1 MVAEAAAY
9 FAGHEPVAEERVLWP
24 SGTELAITCYLLDEL
39 PLLDLV
45 TSVRCIVLRR
55 DEVLVVHTE
64 AGPHIL
70 PGGRREPGETV
81 EQTLRRELLEET
93 GWTVTAPRL
102 IGCLRLRHLTPRP
115 VDYPYPYPEFHHLI
129 YAAEAAS
136 HHPERM
142 VADPSDGPATFAPVE
157 AARGLLLESHQRA
170 LLDAALGR
178 LEPGRER
185 GRE

>member
-93 GWTVTAPRL
+93 GWTVAHFRL

-115 VDYPYPYPEFHHLI
+115 DGYPFPYPEFQHLV
-129 YAAEAAS
+129 YAAEAES
-136 HHPERM
+136 YQPDRL
-142 VADPSDGPATFAPVE
+142 VSDPSDGPAIFAPVE
-157 AARGLLLESHQRA
+157 AARALLSERHERA
-170 LLDAALGR
+170 LLNAAVSRRRAGR
-178 LEPGRER
+178 KR